1 MNKKPLALIL
11 SIITSLS
18 ITLEIGSGAF
28 AFEKDPIEIVSKRSE
43 YEKYFDNG
51 DGTVTAI
58 INTVPLHYLDNGEWL
73 EIDNTLT
80 LNESGNYINKSNSMN
95 VTLSPIT
102 CAKSVSDIDNKQMM
116 EIESDGYSMAWD
128 FVNNSYQTTISNN
141 LLTPISQ
148 ISVNDD
154 KKVNNISDNAK
165 SNEIT
170 TKSLNKL
177 ESDVTYSSI
186 YKSVDIDIAINSS
199 SVNETIILNDHNS
212 LPEKFTYYIEAK
224 DLNAKIYEDNSIHFI
239 NVEGIEIFNIPVMFM
254 YDSSEEPENNYN
266 VGIDIEGYKDGYL
279 LTIIPDKNWLL
290 SDEINYP
297 VMITH
302 QVCKYTHVNSSYV
315 SENDPDTN
323 FVNDSLLVG
332 GKSGFC
338 NSAFLS
344 IPDTFAGLGKNSDI
358 IEASCN
364 IFFSSNDHIGHNPNI
379 HVGMMNY
386 LPDKLT
392 WNTTRN
398 DSVYTPFYTI
408 KIPEY
413 SLGYYNIDITSIAHN
428 WLNYAQTNALA
439 GAGSPTYGIKLSTL
453 GGSNDRTLYAY
464 SSRSSVH
471 APYFEIKYT
480 SEPTY
485 TFGFSPYKYNKKGTT
500 NNFQNRMNCY
510 SYALQTYYA
519 GELSQG
525 EYYKLYPGEI
535 GLSQTSSSY
544 KYSISTFKQL
554 ADSYKSFNNIND
566 YLNFT
571 EEQMKKDA
579 GELGYTID
587 KFEVE
592 STFQLPISFDP
603 NSERIIALVGGYAS
617 YSGYDYHFYV
627 RNGNGTCPDHGG
639 TCSIWSHKPGNST
652 VKSESIDSMTTL
664 CDENIYVKSQ
674 EGIYYTNPRFYTITL
689 DASLYNLCYM
699 NGHDDNSTGT
709 PYYKE

>member
-413 SLGYYNIDITSIAHN
+413 SLGYYNIDITSIAH

-480 SEPTY
+480 SKPTY

-525 EYYKLYPGEI
+525 EYYKLY
-535 GLSQTSSSY
+535 LSTSNL
-544 KYSISTFKQL
+544 SI
-554 ADSYKSFNNIND
+554 
-566 YLNFT
+566 
-571 EEQMKKDA
+571 
-579 GELGYTID
+579 
-587 KFEVE
+587 V
-592 STFQLPISFDP
+592 
-603 NSERIIALVGGYAS
+603 
-617 YSGYDYHFYV
+617 
-627 RNGNGTCPDHGG
+627 
-639 TCSIWSHKPGNST
+639 
-652 VKSESIDSMTTL
+652 
-664 CDENIYVKSQ
+664 
-674 EGIYYTNPRFYTITL
+674 
-689 DASLYNLCYM
+689 
-699 NGHDDNSTGT
+699 
-709 PYYKE
+709 

>member
-116 EIESDGYSMAWD
+116 EIESDGYSMEWD

-413 SLGYYNIDITSIAHN
+413 SLGYYNIDITSIAH

-480 SEPTY
+480 SKPTY

-525 EYYKLYPGEI
+525 EYYKLY
-535 GLSQTSSSY
+535 LSTSNL
-544 KYSISTFKQL
+544 SI
-554 ADSYKSFNNIND
+554 
-566 YLNFT
+566 
-571 EEQMKKDA
+571 
-579 GELGYTID
+579 
-587 KFEVE
+587 V
-592 STFQLPISFDP
+592 
-603 NSERIIALVGGYAS
+603 
-617 YSGYDYHFYV
+617 
-627 RNGNGTCPDHGG
+627 
-639 TCSIWSHKPGNST
+639 
-652 VKSESIDSMTTL
+652 
-664 CDENIYVKSQ
+664 
-674 EGIYYTNPRFYTITL
+674 
-689 DASLYNLCYM
+689 
-699 NGHDDNSTGT
+699 
-709 PYYKE
+709 